1 MTDKP
6 SLLFMSHL
14 HPPQDNP
21 LESIGGMQ
29 EVSQQLLHHLKAS
42 GTFEVHEWVN
52 HTAWKHIG
60 WSTAGYLAKSLQRV
74 PALIKQHNIDLIV
87 CGSMVTAAISPV
99 LRAMGVKVP
108 MIAINHGQDVTLPVS
123 PYQWWVPNVFGALT
137 RVISVSEATRL
148 QSIARGLDPSKAAVL
163 PNGIKLAFAR
173 RMPSQMEAKS
183 ILSEVHSIDPEKP
196 LLLTVGR
203 LVERKGHAW
212 FLEQVLPNVQTPV
225 QYVMIGE
232 GPQQAEIEQAIEAL
246 HQTGH
251 HRIHVLGRQVEE
263 HVHHAYAAADLFVM
277 PNISVDGDM
286 EGFGIVL
293 LEANAVSCP
302 AVATYI
308 EGIRDVI
315 DDGVN
320 GVAIEE
326 GDSDAF
332 AQSIDRLLS
341 DPTLLKALR
350 TSSKQ
355 RAETFE
361 WQVLVGRYESC
372 FLDTLMG

>member
-1 MTDKP
+1 MADKP

-42 GTFEVHEWVN
+42 GTFQVHEWVN
-52 HTAWKHIG
+52 HAAWKQIG

-99 LRAMGVKVP
+99 LRALGVKVP
-108 MIAINHGQDVTLPVS
+108 IIAINHGQDVTLPVG
-123 PYQWWVPNVFGALT
+123 PYQWWVPNVFRALT
-137 RVISVSEATRL
+137 RVISVSEATSL
-148 QSIARGLDPSKAAVL
+148 QSIARGLDPSKAEVL
-163 PNGIKLAFAR
+163 PNGIKLDFAR
-173 RMPSQMEAKS
+173 RMPPQSEAKTS
-183 ILSEVHSIDPEKP
+183 LSEVYSLDPDRP

-203 LVERKGHAW
+203 LVERKGHVW
-212 FLEQVLPNVQTPV
+212 FLQQVLSQVKTPV
-225 QYVMIGE
+225 HYVMIGE
-232 GPQQAEIEQAIEAL
+232 GPQLSEIEHAMESLKTSSQHEVSI
-246 HQTGH
+246 
-251 HRIHVLGRQVEE
+251 LGRQDEE
-263 HVHHAYAAADLFVM
+263 VVHTHYAASDLFIM
-277 PNISVDGDM
+277 PNIKVEGDM

-293 LEANAVSCP
+293 LEANAVGCP

-320 GVAIEE
+320 GVAIKER
-326 GDSDAF
+326 DAETF

-341 DPTLLKALR
+341 DPKALIR
-350 TSSKQ
+350 LRSSSKQ

-361 WQVLVGRYESC
+361 WQVLVGRYEQC
-372 FLDTLMG
+372 FLSTLKS

>member
-1 MTDKP
+1 MADKP

-42 GTFEVHEWVN
+42 GTFQVHEWVN
-52 HTAWKHIG
+52 HAAWKQIG

-99 LRAMGVKVP
+99 LRALGVKVP
-108 MIAINHGQDVTLPVS
+108 IIAINHGQDVTLPVG
-123 PYQWWVPNVFGALT
+123 PYQWWVPNVFRALT
-137 RVISVSEATRL
+137 RVISVSEATSL
-148 QSIARGLDPSKAAVL
+148 QSIARGLDPSKAEVL
-163 PNGIKLAFAR
+163 PNGIKLDFAR
-173 RMPSQMEAKS
+173 RMPPQSEAKTS
-183 ILSEVHSIDPEKP
+183 LSEVYSLDPDRP

-203 LVERKGHAW
+203 LVERKGHVW
-212 FLEQVLPNVQTPV
+212 FLQQVLSQVKTPV
-225 QYVMIGE
+225 HYVMIGE
-232 GPQQAEIEQAIEAL
+232 GPQLSEIEHAMESLKTSSQHEVS
-246 HQTGH
+246 
-251 HRIHVLGRQVEE
+251 VLGRQDEE
-263 HVHHAYAAADLFVM
+263 VVHTHYAASDLFIM
-277 PNISVDGDM
+277 PNIKVEGDM

-293 LEANAVSCP
+293 LEANAVGCP

-320 GVAIEE
+320 GVAIKER
-326 GDSDAF
+326 DAETF

-341 DPTLLKALR
+341 DPKALIR
-350 TSSKQ
+350 LRSSSKQ

-361 WQVLVGRYESC
+361 WQVLVGRYEQC
-372 FLDTLMG
+372 FLSTLKS

>member
-1 MTDKP
+1 MADKP
-6 SLLFMSHL
+6 SLLFISHL

-29 EVSQQLLHHLKAS
+29 EVSQQLLHHLKVS
-42 GTFEVHEWVN
+42 GTFQVHEWVN
-52 HTAWKHIG
+52 HAAWKHIG

-74 PALIKQHNIDLIV
+74 PALIKQYNIDLIV

-99 LRAMGVKVP
+99 LRALGVKVP
-108 MIAINHGQDVTLPVS
+108 IIAINHGQDVTLPVG

-137 RVISVSEATRL
+137 RVISVSEATSL
-148 QSIARGLDPSKAAVL
+148 QSIARGLDPSKADVL
-163 PNGIKLAFAR
+163 PNGIKLDFAR
-173 RMPSQMEAKS
+173 RMPSQKEAKS

-212 FLEQVLPNVQTPV
+212 FLQQVLSQVKTPV
-225 QYVMIGE
+225 HYVMIGE
-232 GPQQAEIEQAIEAL
+232 GPQQSEIEHAMESLKTSSQ
-246 HQTGH
+246 HQVS
-251 HRIHVLGRQVEE
+251 ILGRQDEE
-263 HVHHAYAAADLFVM
+263 VVHIHYAASDLFIM

-293 LEANAVSCP
+293 LEANAVGCP

-320 GVAIEE
+320 GVAIKER
-326 GDSDAF
+326 DAETF

-341 DPTLLKALR
+341 DPKALIR
-350 TSSKQ
+350 LRSSSKQ

-361 WQVLVGRYESC
+361 WQVLVGRYEQC
-372 FLDTLMG
+372 FLSTLKS